1 MYITD
6 WFSTFLDLAGLKADI
21 PDTADSFSMWRSWS
35 GLTHSPR
42 DDIVLNMD
50 R

>member
-6 WFSTFLDLAGLKADI
+6 WFSTFLQLAGLKEKI
-21 PDTADSFSMWRSWS
+21 PNSVDSFSMWRSWS
-35 GLTHSPR
+35 GLAPSPR
-42 DDIVLNMD
+42 DNIVLNMD